1 MVNSREIE
9 TNVRSTYQGAD
20 VERRKDRE
28 LSEKARTTD
37 ATQTIE
43 KRNRA
48 VNGAV

>member
-9 TNVRSTYQGAD
+9 TNVRSTYQGGD

-28 LSEKARTTD
+28 ILEKARTTD

-48 VNGAV
+48 ANGAV